1 MLRQCIGI
9 SSKRRDAEKVNLQR
23 DENGRMAMS
32 KLQRI
37 NPDFKALLASRSYM
51 LKMLVEKVFTRK
63 EVLGKG
69 KRANAYMTAIS

>member
-32 KLQRI
+32 KL
-37 NPDFKALLASRSYM
+37 
-51 LKMLVEKVFTRK
+51 
-63 EVLGKG
+63 
-69 KRANAYMTAIS
+69 